1 MAIACGTD
9 LIRISRI
16 ERAVERLGIRFL
28 ERVFH
33 ESELTACGWPERL
46 RMPSL
51 AARFAAKEAVSKALG
66 TGIWRQGVQWTDIRV
81 GQKKEDASQQTGQPI
96 VHLFGNALNR
106 YQEMSGTSI
115 SISMS
120 HDGDLALAFCVISY
134 DSAESCLIL

>member
-1 MAIACGTD
+1 MSITCGTD
-9 LIRISRI
+9 LIRVSRI
-16 ERAVERLGIRFL
+16 DRAVERLGTRFL
-28 ERVFH
+28 KRVFH

-66 TGIWRQGVQWTDIRV
+66 TGIWRQGVQWTDIRI
-81 GQKKEDASQQTGQPI
+81 GQRKEDASQQTGQPI
-96 VHLFGNALNR
+96 VYLSGKALKR
-106 YQEMSGTSI
+106 YQEMNGTSI

-120 HDGDLALAFCVISY
+120 HDGDLALAFCIISY